1 MAEST
6 FRYKD
11 FSDRNVKD
19 TRRHLTS
26 DGTVKPEDIDY
37 STDSLQDK
45 ISSISTEEN
54 TNYSPEQ
61 ESLDPAFIPDDESF
75 TGSTV
80 LDAGYNAAKI
90 VAEEAFSVLPLAERL
105 LGFNAY
111 ESDKGHLGSK
121 HSGWID
127 SLYGMATSDIKNK
140 NFVRIAKDQ
149 GFQDHLTQHLSQNVL
164 TPELLAEK
172 LMPLAQEAGYT
183 ANNREELN
191 ALLNRSP
198 GFKTWAEGK
207 TNELKDEYMLE
218 GRDYYEDDDSI
229 HIKNFNEID
238 GINVAWSKGDLQLP
252 NSGVYKIQ
260 NDGQAYKVAN
270 AMLNLKDSGT
280 VGGGGDN
287 FDYLDRT
294 SIGTLLGD
302 QGFGPDQQS
311 GNYELYGSPAA
322 KIGGMAASL
331 PLSGAVFGGPNAVKQ
346 VINAPTKVKKMKEF
360 GALSLFSPTKKGAAI
375 VGSGLGIGSLPYVAG
390 LLSNE

>member
-1 MAEST
+1 MAGGLRE
-6 FRYKD
+6 KD
-11 FSDRNVKD
+11 GKLVGPSSMKD
-19 TRRHLTS
+19 Y
-26 DGTVKPEDIDY
+26 TV
-37 STDSLQDK
+37 DSAN
-45 ISSISTEEN
+45 TEEDK
-54 TNYSPEQ
+54 NYSQEQ
-61 ESLDPAFIPDDESF
+61 ESLDSAFIPDDESF

-149 GFQDHLTQHLSQNVL
+149 KDEGFSDYLTQHLNSNVL

-172 LMPLAQEAGYT
+172 LMPLAQEAGYI
-183 ANNREELN
+183 ANSIDDLSS
-191 ALLNRSP
+191 LLERSNS
-198 GFKTWAEGK
+198 FRDWAQNT
-207 TNELKDEYMLE
+207 TNDLKEDYMVKD
-218 GRDYYEDDDSI
+218 RDYYEDENYTY
-229 HIKNFNEID
+229 IKNFNEID
-238 GINVAWSKGDLQLP
+238 GVNVAWTRGDLQLP
-252 NSGVYKIQ
+252 NLGVYKVQ
-260 NDGQAYKVAN
+260 DDGQAYKVAN

-294 SIGTLLGD
+294 SLGTMLGD
-302 QGFGPDQQS
+302 QGFGPDQYS
-311 GNYELYGSPAA
+311 GDFELYGSPAA

-346 VINAPTKVKKMKEF
+346 IINAPTNVKKMKEF
-360 GALSLFSPTKKGAAI
+360 GSMSLLGIPSKKGAAI
-375 VGSGLGIGSLPYVAG
+375 VGGGLGIGSLPYLAG
-390 LLSNE
+390 LINNE